1 MLRKKI
7 KAIGTIDLSFFMFMF
22 LITLLAV
29 GLFTIINY
37 WDLWPKR
44 VATAVIM
51 YIPISLLVWLSA
63 SKDIKVFELVLPD
76 YLVWSTMVLIS
87 LTVLELRNEE
97 LYFGLTSMIMV
108 VLLSVTRCIREA
120 ITSSKCNLNMHLEMY
135 SFSNDLCTLLY
146 FGMILAGIGYYKS
159 VELFAAQVVLCI
171 AVRVNNSF
179 MIRST
184 GWRAESAR

>member
-29 GLFTIINY
+29 GLFTIMNY
-37 WDLWPKR
+37 WGLWPKR
-44 VATAVIM
+44 VAAAVIM

-63 SKDIKVFELVLPD
+63 SKDIKAFELILPD
-76 YLVWSTMVLIS
+76 YLVWSTMMLMS
-87 LTVLELRNEE
+87 LTVLKLRNEE
-97 LYFGLTSMIMV
+97 LYFGLTSLIMV
-108 VLLSVTRCIREA
+108 VMLSVTKCIREA
-120 ITSSKCNLNMHLEMY
+120 ITLSKCNLNVHLEMY
-135 SFSNDLCTLLY
+135 SFSNDLCILLY
-146 FGMILAGIGYYKS
+146 FGTILAGMGYYRS
-159 VELFAAQVVLCI
+159 VDLFTAQVVLCV

-179 MIRST
+179 VIRST

>member
-108 VLLSVTRCIREA
+108 VMLSVTRCIREA